1 MALGGVGVGM
11 VARRLA
17 SGIFLITRYS
27 VTMSRIDRDMLNLLP
42 HGVTF
47 YQLLSKPWRVYMMV
61 LKPKSRETII
71 AWSGIQGKADVK
83 RGVMLDQLHADGYKY
98 TDFISPKSAGST
110 CKGPETWE
118 DTRTAV
124 VMGFPKEKQQLWFA
138 STKDLTEEQKL
149 LRTSVVR
156 DVGRKIDK
164 IKQGLERRQV
174 VKKPRQPKA
183 LQDSLRDNANK
194 DLARLEKA
202 ENPTFDTVESTKH
215 LKAYIKSL
223 G

>member
-1 MALGGVGVGM
+1 
-11 VARRLA
+11 
-17 SGIFLITRYS
+17 
-27 VTMSRIDRDMLNLLP
+27 
-42 HGVTF
+42 
-47 YQLLSKPWRVYMMV
+47 MV

-71 AWSGIQGKADVK
+71 AWSGSQGKADEK

-118 DTRTAV
+118 DTRVAV
-124 VMGFPKEKQQLWFA
+124 VKGFPKEKQVLFFA
-138 STKDLTEEQKL
+138 SIKDLTEEQKQ
-149 LRTSVVR
+149 LRRLVHQ
-156 DVGRKIDK
+156 DVGKKIGK
-164 IKQGLERRQV
+164 IKAGLERRQV
-174 VKKPRQPKA
+174 VKAPRQPKA
-183 LQDSLRDNANK
+183 LQDSCRDNANK

-202 ENPTFDTVESTKH
+202 ENPTFDTVESIKL